1 MDNNKENKKWSFAHF
16 CAYLSLSISI
26 VMLVLWCCNVG
37 GFTVVSL
44 DSFVGIIVAL
54 LAIVV
59 TLAVGWQIYNSIE
72 LKAKIE
78 ELNELK
84 DKLSEQ
90 EKEIKQQTLKSRHLI
105 AASMADTKLA
115 IGDYVST
122 FDYLMTSLK
131 YSMALEQSMN
141 IGKIL
146 DRMAFS
152 ASKIQQNELCKYT
165 KDIQDSDKKIRKSRH
180 FDMIKTQYE
189 KIYNDFISKI
199 KDDPNAQ

>member
-16 CAYLSLSISI
+16 CAFLSLSISI

-115 IGDYVST
+115 IGDYMST

-189 KIYNDFISKI
+189 KIYNEFISKI